1 MKPRALSIQ
10 QKFRFEFSEIP
21 RAQWNNGTVHS
32 GCTDP
37 TQASARLVIV
47 LVSRIQKSGTGDS
60 NFVKR
65 KRTFRSD
72 RPKWPDWSKRT
83 TFKPGPE
90 YSDRTKPKCSVLFDI
105 PTETSGVWGWI
116 EGLDARYRIHFKIL
130 LPSDLLEKGIF
141 KGIQLRKIYTGHYR
155 VCFYQSYHFTIPYT
169 GNTKRAKLPWF
180 YFSSI
185 IIVSEYIS
193 LLYHKKV
200 KLWNTIQQ
208 KDFFCLIKYLHID
221 FSVTDLYKS
230 VHHFA
235 SILLRIKFSLEFQ
248 VKI

>member
-1 MKPRALSIQ
+1 MERYIPVAETRSILRAFGYCSCKQDTKERYWGKQFCLM
-10 QKFRFEFSEIP
+10 E
-21 RAQWNNGTVHS
+21 
-32 GCTDP
+32 TDISVRP
-37 TQASARLVIV
+37 TEMTGLVKEDY
-47 LVSRIQKSGTGDS
+47 LQ
-60 NFVKR
+60 
-65 KRTFRSD
+65 
-72 RPKWPDWSKRT
+72 
-83 TFKPGPE
+83 FKPGPE

-105 PTETSGVWGWI
+105 PTETSGIWGWI
-116 EGLDARYRIHFKIL
+116 EGLDARSRIHFKIL

-155 VCFYQSYHFTIPYT
+155 VCFYQSSHFTIPYT

-208 KDFFCLIKYLHID
+208 KDFFCLIEYLHID

-235 SILLRIKFSLEFQ
+235 SILLRIKFSLELQ